1 MFNEKNQNGFSVNDT
16 VGYIEQVLGHNP
28 GEVRN
33 YLIGLAQK
41 AGLSSEESEAAAD
54 RIMVSAA
61 QYEETRETMGT
72 DVREAMQPFFE
83 KLSGL
88 PGEQRIIALDEILFG
103 LQCASDDELYSAVME
118 KQGGILGIGARNSG
132 KSVYLNRHRELPE
145 WSPEEE
151 ARMRD
156 EVYDQIANLRL
167 SPKYLARLTRKFS
180 RGEYTAAAA
189 AFGKDGYSLKCA
201 ASMLCWL
208 ENREKLDPETAV
220 AETCAGIDV
229 QALGDA
235 VRRGLIAEK
244 VAKALLHAVVITL
257 GVLSFIHLC
266 SLLDK
271 LSFAS
276 GSLDLANRELY
287 AGIDSLPDVKYFDAE
302 EVSGFL
308 TKMKQLTVSS
318 EASVRNGIRCF
329 FLMQILPVQAF
340 TKLVSKLAIRF
351 PDLLHRRGD
360 APETEADVLED
371 TEEDALE
378 DSAYSEEENGDDA
391 DDLSPAFV

>member
-244 VAKALLHAVVITL
+244 VAKALMQAVVITL
-257 GVLSFIHLC
+257 AFLSFTHLS
-266 SLLDK
+266 SLLDN
-271 LSFAS
+271 LSRAS
-276 GSLDLANRELY
+276 YGLNLAQNMLYLDSAKAADILSR
-287 AGIDSLPDVKYFDAE
+287 V
-302 EVSGFL
+302 
-308 TKMKQLTVSS
+308 TQLTFLSKVTIFD
-318 EASVRNGIRCF
+318 GLKCF

>member
-41 AGLSSEESEAAAD
+41 AGLSSEESEAVAD

-61 QYEETRETMGT
+61 QYEETREAMET

-244 VAKALLHAVVITL
+244 VAKALMQAVVITL
-257 GVLSFIHLC
+257 AFLSFTHL
-266 SLLDK
+266 SILLDN
-271 LSFAS
+271 LSRAS
-276 GSLDLANRELY
+276 YGLNLAQNMLYLDSAKAADILSR
-287 AGIDSLPDVKYFDAE
+287 V
-302 EVSGFL
+302 
-308 TKMKQLTVSS
+308 TQLTFLSKVTIFD
-318 EASVRNGIRCF
+318 GLKCF

-360 APETEADVLED
+360 APETEADALED
-371 TEEDALE
+371 PEEDALE
-378 DSAYSEEENGDDA
+378 VSAYSEEENGDDA